1 MKGFHKGIRRFC
13 TIIAGLVF
21 FGAGMLKLMDPVG
34 AGLVVDEYFKFFHIP
49 WMCPASKGVGVATA
63 LVETLTGAALLAG
76 VWRKVVAIVTSIL
89 TLGFTVLTL
98 ILVIFNPEMDCGCFG
113 EAVHLTHMQT
123 FLKNIALCAVCAV
136 AFLPF
141 RDFSETRKA
150 KAAVFC
156 IVAASVL
163 AFTVYSTASLPLVDF
178 SEFAPGTELAGDDS
192 AENIADGLTVNAE
205 NDSREQFYVIYEKN
219 GQEGAFTL
227 DKLPDST
234 WTFVR
239 AEKISTTVSDYNQS
253 SPLLYISDSEG
264 EYRNELLT
272 EGKVMVLSVYDA
284 RRFRNAEKAQAFLK
298 DAREAGFNA
307 IAVSRE
313 EMPELGSYLSDYKK
327 VITLNR
333 SNGGATF
340 IDDGEIIRKWP
351 SRALPDS
358 KELSK
363 LMSRNS
369 AETMVSS
376 TAGGRIAFQGF
387 ILYSL
392 ALLLI
397 L

>member
-13 TIIAGLVF
+13 TVLAGLVF
-21 FGAGMLKLMDPVG
+21 FGAGMLKIMDPVG
-34 AGLVVDEYFKFFHIP
+34 AGLVVDEYFKFFHMP
-49 WMCPASKGVGVATA
+49 WLGFSSKAVGVVMA

-76 VWRKVVAIVTSIL
+76 VWKKAVAVVTSIL
-89 TLGFTVLTL
+89 TVGFTLLTL

-113 EAVHLTHMQT
+113 EAVHLTHLQT
-123 FLKNIALCAVCAV
+123 FLKNLALCAICAG

-141 RDFSETRKA
+141 KDFGESRKA
-150 KAAVFC
+150 KVVVFS

-163 AFTVYSTASLPLVDF
+163 AFTVYSLVSLPMIDF
-178 SEFAPGTELAGDDS
+178 SEFAPGTELAENEEDEEI
-192 AENIADGLTVNAE
+192 AEGISL
-205 NDSREQFYVIYEKN
+205 NDESDTREQYYVIYEKN

-239 AEKISTTVSDYNQS
+239 AEKISSTIPDYSQS
-253 SPLLYISDSEG
+253 TPLLFISDSDG
-264 EYRNELLT
+264 EYRNELLA
-272 EGKVMVLSVYDA
+272 EGKVMVISIYDA
-284 RRFRNAEKAQAFLK
+284 DGYKDFAKAERFLE
-298 DAREAGFNA
+298 DARSAGFNA
-307 IAVSRE
+307 FVISRE
-313 EMPELGSYLSDYKK
+313 YIPELDSFTSDYKK

-333 SNGGATF
+333 SNGGVTF

-351 SRALPDS
+351 ARNVPDS
-358 KELSK
+358 NELRK
-363 LMSRNS
+363 IFTKNS
-369 AETMVSS
+369 AEIMITS
-376 TAGGRIAFQGF
+376 TSEGRIFFQGF